1 MKNLK
6 VAVKIGVGFGLVIVI
21 AAGLGAVQLWNMM
34 GVQGEANRLD
44 KEIVPQVAVANDI
57 ERSAQRTMYSMQA
70 YLQSMDTDSLD
81 LAKQFLSDTQKYLT
95 DADTLATKYPR
106 LLVLRKNAAE
116 ARSRVEEYDKL
127 LQDTVSVNASITV
140 ERMSQASSGST
151 FNTNLQNYIL
161 KKTADLDALISRH
174 ASTGELKSTLQ
185 EITIANEVRDIG
197 NGLRIGNFETQ
208 ATADP
213 SFLKDAMQGFA
224 EVGDRIT
231 SWRALPTVSK
241 SDLIQLDAITA
252 SGNTYL
258 QASQTVL
265 GDVVKR
271 AEVNTAQ
278 QKTAQAVLDAAVQTS
293 LEGFKDAASITT
305 LTVARLM
312 TAIIVLVMGIGAATV
327 MGIAVAIAITRTIT
341 RPLFKG
347 VAFAQQIAKG
357 DFSTLLD
364 IRQRDEVG
372 ALANALNEMA
382 IKLRDVVLSVQESA
396 SQVAHSSEE
405 ISGNAQKLA
414 EGAQNQ
420 ATTLEQTSAAVE
432 ELAASVNQVSA
443 HAQSQA
449 AAVEEG
455 SSSMALVH
463 TAVESVTRSLGEIS
477 GLARR
482 SAENAVEGDKAVQSV
497 VDVIS
502 LIAVGSEKI
511 GGIVG
516 VISDIADQTNLL
528 ALNAAIEA
536 ARAGEHGRGF
546 AVVADEVSK
555 LAERS
560 ASSTKEIEG
569 LIKESVRNISEGVKT
584 ARGSQ
589 IAMEQIRAASQQVN
603 DTITA
608 LSESMGQQ
616 VSAIKEL
623 AGALE
628 NISEMSQGISA
639 ATEEQTSNAKQVSKA
654 VETVNEL
661 TQAAAA
667 SAAEMSSS
675 TEKLTTM
682 AQGLNRLVALFKMGH
697 GEAPPDEPPS
707 GEGHALP
714 APDAAAA
721 GEEKHAAQRE
731 IGS

>member
-6 VAVKIGVGFGLVIVI
+6 VAVKIGAGFALVIAI

-44 KEIVPQVAVANDI
+44 KEIVPQVAVANDL
-57 ERSAQRTMYSMQA
+57 ERSVHRTMYSMQA
-70 YLQSMDTDSLD
+70 FLQSMDTDALD
-81 LAKQFLSDTQKYLT
+81 QAKQFLSDTQKYLA
-95 DADTLATKYPR
+95 DADALSAKYPR
-106 LLVLRKNAAE
+106 LVVLRKNVAE
-116 ARSRVEEYDKL
+116 AKPSVDEYAKL
-127 LQDTVSVNASITV
+127 VDDTIAVNASITV
-140 ERMSQASSGST
+140 ERMNQASSGTT
-151 FNTNLQNYIL
+151 FNTTVQNYIL
-161 KKTADLDALISRH
+161 KKTADLNALISRH
-174 ASTGELKSTLQ
+174 ASTAELKSTLQ
-185 EITIANEVRDIG
+185 ELTTANEVRDLG

-208 ATADP
+208 ATSDP
-213 SFLKDAMQGFA
+213 SFLKDAMASFA
-224 EVGDRIT
+224 DVANRIT
-231 SWRALPTVSK
+231 SWRALPTVNK
-241 SDLIQLDAITA
+241 DDLIQLDAVSS
-252 SGNTYL
+252 SGNNYL

-265 GDVVKR
+265 DDVVKR
-271 AEVNTAQ
+271 SEVNAAQ
-278 QKTAQAVLDAAVQTS
+278 RKTADVVLDAALQTS
-293 LEGFKDAASITT
+293 LEGFKDAATITT

-312 TAIIVLVMGIGAATV
+312 TAIIVLVMGVAAATV

-347 VAFAQQIAKG
+347 VAFAQQIARG

-364 IRQRDEVG
+364 IQQRDEVG
-372 ALANALNEMA
+372 ALASALNEMA

-405 ISGNAQKLA
+405 ISTGAQKLA

-432 ELAASVNQVSA
+432 ELAASVDEVSA

-463 TAVESVTRSLGEIS
+463 SSLEAVTRSLGEIS

-497 VDVIS
+497 VEVIN
-502 LIAVGSEKI
+502 LISGGSEKI

-560 ASSTKEIEG
+560 ASSTKEIAV
-569 LIKESVRNISEGVKT
+569 LIKESVKNISEGVKT

-667 SAAEMSSS
+667 SAEEMSSS
-675 TEKLTTM
+675 TEKLTAM
-682 AQGLNRLVALFKMGH
+682 AQGLNRLVALFKMAH
-697 GEAPPDEPPS
+697 EAPVDEPPRE
-707 GEGHALP
+707 EGRALP
-714 APDAAAA
+714 PPGAGAA
-721 GEEKHAAQRE
+721 GEETHTAPGE
-731 IGS
+731 IGT

>member
-6 VAVKIGVGFGLVIVI
+6 VAVKIGVGFGLVIAI
-21 AAGLGAVQLWNMM
+21 AAGLGAIQLWNMM

-44 KEIVPQVAVANDI
+44 KEIVPQVSVANDI
-57 ERSAQRTMYSMQA
+57 ERSVQRTMYSMQA

-81 LAKQFLSDTQKYLT
+81 LAKQFLGDTQKYLT

-106 LLVLRKNAAE
+106 LLVLRKNAAD
-116 ARSRVEEYDKL
+116 ARARVEEYDKL
-127 LQDTVSVNASITV
+127 VQDSVSINASIIV
-140 ERMSQASSGST
+140 ERMNQSSSGST

-174 ASTGELKSTLQ
+174 ASTAELKSTLQ
-185 EITIANEVRDIG
+185 EITLANEVKDLG

-208 ATADP
+208 ATGDP
-213 SFLKDAMQGFA
+213 SPLKDAMQNFA
-224 EVGDRIT
+224 DVGSRIT
-231 SWRALPTVSK
+231 SWRALSTVNK
-241 SDLIQLDAITA
+241 NDLIQLDAITT
-252 SGNTYL
+252 SGNAYL

-265 GDVVKR
+265 DDVVKR
-271 AEVNTAQ
+271 AEVNAAQ
-278 QKTAQAVLDAAVQTS
+278 RKTAEAVLDAAVQTS

-312 TAIIVLVMGIGAATV
+312 TAIIVLVMGIFAATV
-327 MGIAVAIAITRTIT
+327 MGIAVAITITRTIT

-347 VAFAQQIAKG
+347 VAFAQQIANG

-432 ELAASVNQVSA
+432 ELAASVDQVSA

-497 VDVIS
+497 VDVIN
-502 LIAVGSEKI
+502 LIAGGSEKI

-560 ASSTKEIEG
+560 ASSTKEIEV
-569 LIKESVRNISEGVKT
+569 LIRESVRNISEGVKT

-603 DTITA
+603 DTITT

-654 VETVNEL
+654 VESVNEL

-667 SAAEMSSS
+667 SAAEMSLS

-682 AQGLNRLVALFKMGH
+682 ARGLDRLVALFRIGQ
-697 GEAPPDEPPS
+697 GEAPVDEPLP
-707 GEGHALP
+707 GEGNALP
-714 APDAAAA
+714 ARGADAA
-721 GEEKHAAQRE
+721 GEETHASPPE
-731 IGS
+731 IGP

>member
-6 VAVKIGVGFGLVIVI
+6 VAVKIGVGFGLVIAI
-21 AAGLGAVQLWNMM
+21 AAGLGAIQLWNMM

-44 KEIVPQVAVANDI
+44 KEIVPQVSVANDI
-57 ERSAQRTMYSMQA
+57 ERSVQRTMYSMQA

-81 LAKQFLSDTQKYLT
+81 LAKQFLGDTQKYLT

-106 LLVLRKNAAE
+106 LLVLRKNAAD
-116 ARSRVEEYDKL
+116 ARARVEEYDKL
-127 LQDTVSVNASITV
+127 VQDSVSINASIIV
-140 ERMSQASSGST
+140 ERMNQSSSGST

-174 ASTGELKSTLQ
+174 ASTAELKSTLQ
-185 EITIANEVRDIG
+185 EITLANEVKDLG

-208 ATADP
+208 ATGDP
-213 SFLKDAMQGFA
+213 SPLKDAMQNFA
-224 EVGDRIT
+224 DVGSRIT
-231 SWRALPTVSK
+231 SWRALSSVNK
-241 SDLIQLDAITA
+241 NDLIQLDAITT
-252 SGNTYL
+252 SGNAYL

-265 GDVVKR
+265 DDVVKR
-271 AEVNTAQ
+271 AEVNAAQ
-278 QKTAQAVLDAAVQTS
+278 RKTAEAVLDAAVQTS

-312 TAIIVLVMGIGAATV
+312 TAIIVLVMGIFAATV
-327 MGIAVAIAITRTIT
+327 MGIAVAITITRTIT

-347 VAFAQQIAKG
+347 VAFAQQIANG

-432 ELAASVNQVSA
+432 ELAASVDQVSA

-497 VDVIS
+497 VDVIN
-502 LIAVGSEKI
+502 LIAGGSEKI

-560 ASSTKEIEG
+560 ASSTKEIEV
-569 LIKESVRNISEGVKT
+569 LIRESVRNISEGVKT

-603 DTITA
+603 DTITT

-654 VETVNEL
+654 VESVNEL

-667 SAAEMSSS
+667 SAAEMSLS

-682 AQGLNRLVALFKMGH
+682 ARGLDRLVALFRIGQ
-697 GEAPPDEPPS
+697 GEAPVDEPLP

-714 APDAAAA
+714 ARGADAA
-721 GEEKHAAQRE
+721 GEETHASSPE
-731 IGS
+731 IGP